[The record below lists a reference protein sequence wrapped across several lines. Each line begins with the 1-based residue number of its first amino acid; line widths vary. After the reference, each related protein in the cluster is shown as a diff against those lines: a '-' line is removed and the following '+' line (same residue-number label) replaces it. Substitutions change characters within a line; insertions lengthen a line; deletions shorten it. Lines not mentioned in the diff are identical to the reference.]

1 MRTYTTG
8 SLPWLRAARAD
19 GAESG
24 PFAALWARHCPPMRD
39 VRTSKGVAGPELR
52 GSLLKG
58 DKPDAL
64 VPAPAVDQPLEHE
77 QHLRAAADVRMQRHG
92 EDGVVQFAV
101 DPVKLVVPQSGVHR
115 ASSSRRCAIP
125 TIWCGSSTRAAQG
138 GDMHPG

>member
-101 DPVKLVVPQSGVHR
+101 DPVKLVVPQSGV
-115 ASSSRRCAIP
+115 
-125 TIWCGSSTRAAQG
+125 QG
-138 GDMHPG
+138 FIVPPVCHTDHMVRQLEPSCSGDMHPG